1 MLIPSMDISRLM
13 VHAEEI
19 EEQKLK
25 QVGKELR
32 RTNAEDG
39 NSSKTI
45 FEVQDNPRFKKC
57 FPNQSP
63 STIPT
68 VNKGKG
74 STPSLRRI
82 KVVVIMLRSLIVLN
96 MEKNINAGV

>member
-13 VHAEEI
+13 VHAEQI

-45 FEVQDNPRFKKC
+45 FEVQDNPRFKKS
-57 FPNQSP
+57 FPNQSL
-63 STIPT
+63 STIPK

-74 STPSLRRI
+74 STPRLRRI
-82 KVVVIMLRSLIVLN
+82 KVVVVMLRSLLVLN
-96 MEKNINAGV
+96 MEENINASF